1 MRKSK
6 PNLANMISDLALLT
20 ETEREIILNALSKLK
35 DQAKS
40 KNPVR
45 ITDLAGLGKE
55 MWKGIDVDRYL
66 RDLRSEWDD
75 RKIR

>member
-1 MRKSK
+1 
-6 PNLANMISDLALLT
+6 MISDLALLT
-20 ETEREIILNALSKLK
+20 ETERDIILNALSKLK

-45 ITDLAGLGKE
+45 ITELAGLGKE
-55 MWKGIDVDRYL
+55 MWRGIDVDQYL
-66 RDLRSEWDD
+66 KDLRSEWDD

>member
-1 MRKSK
+1 
-6 PNLANMISDLALLT
+6 MISDLALLT